1 MNTNQ
6 NRRKFLKIAGVS
18 FALIPLACATNSATA
33 ATNAAVRAKLKYQD
47 TPRDKMICATCLEFV
62 AGKTQTDLGKCNVIP
77 GDDEISPNGYCVS
90 WNTM

>member
-6 NRRKFLKIAGVS
+6 NRRKFLKIASVS
-18 FALIPLACATNSATA
+18 FALIPLVCATRPANA

-47 TPRDKMICATCLEFV
+47 TPKDKMICATCLEFV
-62 AGKTQTDLGKCNVIP
+62 SGKTQTDLGKCNVIP
-77 GDDEISPNGYCVS
+77 GDDEISPEGYCVS